1 MASIYNP
8 ATGLMTEIPDAED
21 TVVVN
26 QSPAESVN
34 TEDRIASSRFISA
47 ADAQAR
53 VNSTKLSPLPK
64 LNPYDNTVTSVVI
77 ADTVTVTAPRQY
89 PVNNPLLDYD
99 SYTYSL
105 SLHGCSIEDYNN
117 LVDNPNGF
125 VPKQVLIAGAG
136 RYSDT
141 FPRNTYFQ
149 NTDFF
154 FENLR
159 MTSYINTTSRNRF
172 SNLIECNFTIIE
184 PLGFTLIKRI
194 MSACMAPDGG
204 INSPNY
210 LKQPFILQIDFFG
223 YKDGNEVRQFDSLA
237 DAFGDDTKTAPS
249 LKDHTKFLPIIFTEV
264 KSRVTTK
271 GTEYQI
277 SAAPYNHMAFSPTK
291 VVTPADFSVKAA
303 TVQDIFGKSFE
314 IPSEL
319 VESSQREQADIAAGR
334 DLDDAFG
341 PGTVVNQTG
350 FSNTFIDAG
359 LCDKLN
365 AWNIALKEKTGR
377 LPNKFRVEFDP
388 VIGASSIEPGQLADV
403 STVAEGDKS
412 AKNSTQQA
420 AGQKKS
426 VINFKNQTVNIPAGT
441 NIGAVIEW
449 AILNSQWFQETN
461 IYNDATAGSDKGK
474 IEQDQRKAILNAF
487 KIIPKIK
494 VTEYD
499 PGRADYSY
507 EVVFYVKRW
516 LANSKATNAAQG
528 RTPGWVK
535 EYNYFYSGGAR
546 SLATGQFTDN
556 KDIIDLQ
563 IEFNTLYYTQLT
575 AFKDKLKFQNTGA
588 GTNLNTADVPEQT
601 TAYSGSAVT
610 LPRENQSRPKTQDGN
625 NGPRSTSDALT
636 NFSVEYVSK
645 DARNNVAKGS
655 NSAARVAAADILNTQ
670 LIDFAHGD
678 MINVK
683 LRIIGDPT
691 FIKQDD
697 IFYNSGISYATDLL
711 TKNNSLRTD
720 DSELY
725 VFITFRTPEDYDE
738 STGLAIPG
746 QNKFAYTEFTGVY
759 KIITIDNQFTKGKFE
774 QVLDLVRLTTSDEK
788 LEVEVINSDRI
799 ESLLL
804 SGAGQTNR
812 FPSTLPFGTR
822 IIQSGFSGGNINN
835 LVSQSVGQ
843 FTNQI
848 ITNISTEVN
857 SALTAIGNSISD
869 TLTGVFGTE
878 NITALGELGNT
889 LGAGFDLVND
899 VRNINPESFVTAALN
914 GSFNNLNTALGS
926 IELPTLSSLPSFD
939 IGQFNVGSIFS

>member
-1 MASIYNP
+1 MATIIAP
-8 ATGLMTEIPDAED
+8 ATGLPTVIPDAEI
-21 TVVVN
+21 TEQIN
-26 QSPAESVN
+26 SVN
-34 TEDRIASSRFISA
+34 TEDAASGNAAFRVEIVGYNNSLAPNTATSISTL
-47 ADAQAR
+47 D
-53 VNSTKLSPLPK
+53 T
-64 LNPYDNTVTSVVI
+64 TV
-77 ADTVTVTAPRQY
+77 VTAPRQY
-89 PVNNPLLDYD
+89 PVKNPLLDYD

-117 LVDNPNGF
+117 LVDSPDGF

-141 FPRNTYFQ
+141 FPRNNYFQ

-154 FENLR
+154 FEDLK
-159 MTSYINTTSRNRF
+159 MTSYINTTTRNKF
-172 SNLIECNFTIIE
+172 GNLIECKFTIIE

-223 YKDGNEVRQFDSLA
+223 YKDGNEIKQFDSLA
-237 DAFGDDTKTAPS
+237 DAFGDDTKTAAS
-249 LKDHTKFLPIIFTEV
+249 LKDHTKYIPILLTEI
-264 KSRVTTK
+264 KSRVTAK

-277 SAAPYNHMAFSPTK
+277 SAFPYNHMAFSPTK

-303 TVQDIFGKSFE
+303 TVQDIFGKGFE
-314 IPSEL
+314 LSSGL
-319 VESSQREQADIAAGR
+319 VNATASEQASIAAGR
-334 DLDDAFG
+334 DLSDAFG
-341 PGTVVNQTG
+341 PGTVVADTG
-350 FSNTFIDAG
+350 FSSTFIDAG
-359 LCDKLN
+359 LCDKIN
-365 AWNIALKEKTGR
+365 AWNKVLYEKTGR

-388 VIGASSIEPGQLADV
+388 TIGASSIEPGQLADV

-412 AKNSTQQA
+412 AKNATQQA

-441 NIGAVIEW
+441 NISSVIEW
-449 AILNSQWFQETN
+449 AILNSQWFHETN
-461 IYNDATAGSDKGK
+461 IYNDAVAGSDKNK
-474 IEQDQRKAILNAF
+474 KEQDQRKAILNAF
-487 KIIPKIK
+487 KIIPRVK
-494 VTEYD
+494 VSEYD

-507 EVVFYVKRW
+507 EIVFYVKRW

-535 EYNYFYSGGAR
+535 EYNYLYAGGAR
-546 SLATGQFTDN
+546 SLHTGQLTDN
-556 KDIIDLQ
+556 RDVIDLQ
-563 IEFNTLYYTQLT
+563 IDFNTLYYTQLT

-588 GTNLNTADVPEQT
+588 GTNLNASDKTDQS
-601 TAYSGSAVT
+601 TAYSGSPVT
-610 LPRENQSRPKTQDGN
+610 IPRETQTRPKKQDGN
-625 NGPRSTSDALT
+625 DGVKSTSDALT

-645 DARNNVAKGS
+645 DARNVVAKGS
-655 NSAARVAAADILNTQ
+655 NMAAKIAAADILNTQ
-670 LIDFAHGD
+670 LIDAAKGD
-678 MINVK
+678 MLNVK
-683 LRIIGDPT
+683 LKIIGDPT

-697 IFYNSGISYATDLL
+697 IFYNSGITYATDLL

-746 QNKFAYTEFTGVY
+746 RNRFAYTEFTGVY
-759 KIITIDNQFTKGKFE
+759 KIITVDSQFSKGKFE
-774 QVLDLVRLTTSDEK
+774 QTLELARLTTSDEK

-812 FPSTLPFGTR
+812 FPSTLAFGTR
-822 IIQSGFSGGNINN
+822 VIQNGFSGGNLND

-843 FTNQI
+843 FTNKI
-848 ITNISTEVN
+848 ISEVSTEVN
-857 SALTAIGNSISD
+857 SALAAIGNSLTD
-869 TLTGVFGTE
+869 TLTGVFGAD
-878 NITALGELGNT
+878 NITAFTDLGST
-889 LGAGFDLVND
+889 LGTGLDIIND
-899 VRNINPESFVTAALN
+899 ARNFNPETFVTSALN
-914 GSFNNLNTALGS
+914 GSFNNLGTAFDS
-926 IELPTLSSLPSFD
+926 IELPSLNSLPSFD
-939 IGQFNVGSIFS
+939 IGQLNIGSIFS

>member
-1 MASIYNP
+1 
-8 ATGLMTEIPDAED
+8 
-21 TVVVN
+21 
-26 QSPAESVN
+26 
-34 TEDRIASSRFISA
+34 
-47 ADAQAR
+47 
-53 VNSTKLSPLPK
+53 
-64 LNPYDNTVTSVVI
+64 
-77 ADTVTVTAPRQY
+77 
-89 PVNNPLLDYD
+89 
-99 SYTYSL
+99 
-105 SLHGCSIEDYNN
+105 
-117 LVDNPNGF
+117 
-125 VPKQVLIAGAG
+125 
-136 RYSDT
+136 
-141 FPRNTYFQ
+141 
-149 NTDFF
+149 
-154 FENLR
+154 
-159 MTSYINTTSRNRF
+159 
-172 SNLIECNFTIIE
+172 
-184 PLGFTLIKRI
+184 
-194 MSACMAPDGG
+194 MAPDGG

-319 VESSQREQADIAAGR
+319 VESSQREQNDIAAGR

-588 GTNLNTADVPEQT
+588 GTNLNTA
-601 TAYSGSAVT
+601 
-610 LPRENQSRPKTQDGN
+610 
-625 NGPRSTSDALT
+625 
-636 NFSVEYVSK
+636 
-645 DARNNVAKGS
+645 
-655 NSAARVAAADILNTQ
+655 
-670 LIDFAHGD
+670 
-678 MINVK
+678 MC
-683 LRIIGDPT
+683 
-691 FIKQDD
+691 
-697 IFYNSGISYATDLL
+697 
-711 TKNNSLRTD
+711 
-720 DSELY
+720 
-725 VFITFRTPEDYDE
+725 
-738 STGLAIPG
+738 
-746 QNKFAYTEFTGVY
+746 QNK
-759 KIITIDNQFTKGKFE
+759 Q
-774 QVLDLVRLTTSDEK
+774 LH
-788 LEVEVINSDRI
+788 
-799 ESLLL
+799 
-804 SGAGQTNR
+804 
-812 FPSTLPFGTR
+812 
-822 IIQSGFSGGNINN
+822 IQD
-835 LVSQSVGQ
+835 QQ
-843 FTNQI
+843 
-848 ITNISTEVN
+848 
-857 SALTAIGNSISD
+857 
-869 TLTGVFGTE
+869 
-878 NITALGELGNT
+878 
-889 LGAGFDLVND
+889 
-899 VRNINPESFVTAALN
+899 
-914 GSFNNLNTALGS
+914 
-926 IELPTLSSLPSFD
+926 
-939 IGQFNVGSIFS
+939 